1 MELPS
6 LSVAPGPPHPR
17 GGRGSFS
24 SSYSSNF
31 AGTDSL
37 CSFNSSQ
44 IFDDSDDREVDVDD
58 VDSNSSRG
66 DYALL
71 SMPAE
76 SVKRMIPTTGVVAP
90 STRLAWD
97 SQSTTAIADAL
108 RELRQGRE
116 VLEEREENKSSVS
129 FSQLFSLLS
138 SRDLFVLAMGLLA
151 ALIHGALWG
160 LTPKALASAIKAFT
174 LFDRHDVD
182 FAALTLMLLALA
194 LGITAYAAHLCLSHA
209 AERLLRS
216 LRGQVLRHLL
226 MDLKQPWFDLNKTL
240 VTSLGQEF
248 TREAHT
254 IRRIGPELGSMCR
267 YSLQCIGSFT
277 IAFVTLLDLTLAIAS
292 VAPLVVLTIG
302 ASSRKKPDSDNEAD
316 AVAAEALGNMQ
327 LLLALNAQRRVR
339 EKHALQVRIK
349 EREHV
354 LLHGQQAARQAT
366 LTGTLWA
373 MSAIGLWYGGK
384 KVYEAETEPSQVFE
398 TFLCVIIGSHALGQF
413 IPSNSAVKRAKDAA
427 AELFAVLETPGR
439 YSNGVMKPLPR
450 PAACSGA
457 VMAVD
462 LHFQY
467 PSRPQRPV
475 LRGCNLSLLAGEC
488 VAVVGGTG
496 AGKSTLL
503 SLLTRLYEPSQG
515 LILLDGREANAL
527 DPTWMRAQLGVVTQ
541 NVTLFRAS
549 IFDNIT
555 MGIVVLREL
564 SGRGTDQLEERV
576 INAAQRADVHEFI
589 LSLPDG
595 YSTHVGDVQLT
606 LQQRQRIA
614 LARALI
620 RDPKLLL
627 IDDMTLSPQE
637 LLSRFN
643 GAVTTSM
650 LLCTSQVRAAAVQY
664 SDKIVVLEAGKVV
677 EQGTHVE
684 LLQRGNSFYRRL
696 HLIQP
701 SIVPDHNLLDV
712 SIPKQRLLKTGA
724 APTSPTKLTKR
735 DIKALARPERKLL
748 AIGLLTSVVVGLS
761 GPALGFLVGEMLADM
776 MLHYTT
782 YLSSLNAVTLLET
795 LRPLVTRYGLVLSAG
810 VSVVVVFQSLQLF
823 FLDTATE
830 RVASHLRDVHFSSL
844 LAQPLSFFAA
854 PENNR
859 KVLMESI
866 ATQSSIASLAI
877 GRQQGYKLQV
887 VSTVAATLT
896 VSFWRGSWLLSLVLL
911 AALPLLVIG
920 ESIDKQNAL
929 NPPILDNEEA
939 EQVHVDEAL
948 RNRRDV
954 VALGLESSWCSSF
967 DGLLHRPLRNIR
979 RRVHLEAVG
988 RGFSSVVTVA
998 TCALSCW
1005 LSGVLVHF
1013 GDATV
1018 YELAPSLV
1026 IMVVSTLS
1034 LGPAVAWLTRTDDTL
1049 QAGANIFALRDAAIV
1064 SNRANTPSEDDGRD
1078 PLPQSPIPR
1087 GSVTFQDVSFSFSS
1101 PNTPVLNG
1109 LTLRIAAGQTVALC
1123 GARGAGLSTIFAL
1136 IEGFYTLSDTSGRI
1150 LLDGV
1155 DLRTLD
1161 VNWLRAQISFIGS
1174 EPTLFLGTI
1183 AENIAFG
1190 MAAPPTLEM
1199 IVAAAE
1205 VAHAHAFISRLPDGY
1220 ATRVGGPLQLTPSQ
1234 RQRIALA
1241 RSVLQDARLLL
1252 LDDPTRSMGNESEK
1266 TAVQQ
1271 ALDTIVAQRVR
1282 RTTVIAA
1289 HPSESAT
1296 VRNADVIYVLEGGK
1310 VVDFGTHSGLFQ
1322 IRDGVYARLLRESA
1336 WSASASGIS
1345 G

>member
-44 IFDDSDDREVDVDD
+44 IFDDSDDQEVDVDD

-71 SMPAE
+71 SMPVE
-76 SVKRMIPTTGVVAP
+76 SVKIPTTGVVAP
-90 STRLAWD
+90 STRLTWD
-97 SQSTTAIADAL
+97 SQSTTVIADAL
-108 RELRQGRE
+108 RELRQERE
-116 VLEEREENKSSVS
+116 AIEEEREEKEKRSVS

-138 SRDLFVLAMGLLA
+138 MRDLFVLAMGLLA
-151 ALIHGALWG
+151 AMIHGALWG
-160 LTPKALASAIKAFT
+160 LTPKGVASAIAAFT
-174 LFDRHDVD
+174 PFDRHDVD

-194 LGITAYAAHLCLSHA
+194 LGVTVYAAHLCLSHT

-216 LRGQVLRHLL
+216 LRDQVFRHLL
-226 MDLKQPWFDLNKTL
+226 LDLNQPWFDLNKAL
-240 VTSLGQEF
+240 VTSLGHEF
-248 TREAHT
+248 TREAQV
-254 IRRIGPELGSMCR
+254 IRRLGPELGAVCR

-277 IAFVTLLDLTLAIAS
+277 IAFLTLWDLTLAIAS
-292 VAPLVVLTIG
+292 VAPVVVLSIG
-302 ASSRKKPDSDNEAD
+302 ASSQKKPESDNEAD
-316 AVAAEALGNMQ
+316 AVAAEALSNMQ

-339 EKHALQVRIK
+339 EKHALRVRIK
-349 EREHV
+349 ERERV
-354 LLHGQQAARQAT
+354 LLHRQHAARQAT

-384 KVYEAETEPSQVFE
+384 KVYEAETEPSNVFE
-398 TFLCVIIGSHALGQF
+398 TFLCVIIGSHALGHL
-413 IPSNSAVKRAKDAA
+413 IPSFSAVKRAKDAT
-427 AELFAVLETPGR
+427 AELFAVLEAPKR
-439 YSNGVMKPLPR
+439 HNNGVMKPLPR
-450 PAACSGA
+450 PAGCSGA

-462 LHFQY
+462 LHFAY

-496 AGKSTLL
+496 AGKSTLIA
-503 SLLTRLYEPSQG
+503 LLTRLYDPSQG
-515 LILLDGREANAL
+515 LILLNGREANAL

-541 NVTLFRAS
+541 SVTLFRAS

-595 YSTHVGDVQLT
+595 YNTRVGDVQLT

-627 IDDMTLSPQE
+627 IDEMTLSPQE
-637 LLSRFN
+637 LMSRFN

-664 SDKIVVLEAGKVV
+664 FDKIVVLEAGKVV

-701 SIVPDHNLLDV
+701 NILPDHNLLDV
-712 SIPKQRLLKTGA
+712 STHRQRPQITGA

-735 DIKALARPERKLL
+735 GIKALSRPERKLL
-748 AIGLLTSVVVGLS
+748 AIGLLASVIVGLA
-761 GPALGFLVGEMLADM
+761 GPVLGFLIGEMLADM
-776 MLHYTT
+776 TQHYST
-782 YLSSLNAVTLLET
+782 YLSSLDAITLLET
-795 LRPLVTRYGLVLSAG
+795 LRPLVTRYGLFLSAG
-810 VSVVVVFQSLQLF
+810 ASVVVGFQSLQLF
-823 FLDTATE
+823 CLDVAAE
-830 RVASHLRDVHFSSL
+830 RVASHLRDLHFSSL
-844 LAQPLSFFAA
+844 LAQPLSFFDA
-854 PENNR
+854 PENNP

-866 ATQSSIASLAI
+866 ATQSSTASLAI
-877 GRQQGYKLQV
+877 GRKQGYKLQV
-887 VSTVAATLT
+887 ASTEAATLT
-896 VSFWRGSWLLSLVLL
+896 VAFWRGSWLLSLVLL
-911 AALPLLVIG
+911 AALPLLLIG
-920 ESIDKQNAL
+920 ESIDKQNVL

-939 EQVHVDEAL
+939 VQVHVDEAL

-954 VALGLESSWCSSF
+954 VTLGLESSWCSSF

-979 RRVHLEAVG
+979 RKAHLEAVG
-988 RGFSSVVTVA
+988 RGFSSVVMIA

-1013 GDATV
+1013 GVATV
-1018 YELAPSLV
+1018 RELARSLV
-1026 IMVVSTLS
+1026 VMIVSTLS
-1034 LGPAVAWLTRTDDTL
+1034 LGLAVAWLTRTDDTL

-1064 SNRANTPSEDDGRD
+1064 SSRANTPPENDRD

-1087 GSVTFQDVSFSFSS
+1087 GSVTFQDVSFCFSS

-1109 LTLRIAAGQTVALC
+1109 LTLRIPAGQTVALC
-1123 GARGAGLSTIFAL
+1123 GPRGAGLSTIFAL
-1136 IEGFYTLSDTSGRI
+1136 IEGFYVLPDTSGRI

-1205 VAHAHAFISRLPDGY
+1205 VAHAHAFISRLPEGY

-1252 LDDPTRSMGNESEK
+1252 LDDLTRSMGNESEK

-1296 VRNADVIYVLEGGK
+1296 VRNADMIYVLEGGK
-1310 VVDFGTHSGLFQ
+1310 VVDFGTHSELFQ
-1322 IRDGVYARLLRESA
+1322 IRDGVYARLLRESFQY
-1336 WSASASGIS
+1336 
-1345 G
+1345 